1 VSKERKVIYERHPV
15 SPERKKELMSQGF
28 KIIDAVFA
36 PPGTEVSSG
45 QPAAVEPADGLSDD
59 KLRAAIEAA
68 TGKKPHHAAKRE
80 TLLARLNEITEARQ
94 NETASNGLTRRE
106 IEADLIAMA
115 VEFDPNDTLD
125 DLGALRDLERE
136 KRNG

>member
-1 VSKERKVIYERHPV
+1 MKERKVVYEPHPV
-15 SPERKKELMSQGF
+15 TPERKKELMSQGF

-36 PPGTEVSSG
+36 PPGNKASSG

-59 KLRAAIEAA
+59 ELRAAIEAA

-80 TLLARLNEITEARQ
+80 TLIARLAEITEARQ

-106 IEADLIAMA
+106 IEADLIAME
-115 VEFDPNDTLD
+115 VEFDQNDALD